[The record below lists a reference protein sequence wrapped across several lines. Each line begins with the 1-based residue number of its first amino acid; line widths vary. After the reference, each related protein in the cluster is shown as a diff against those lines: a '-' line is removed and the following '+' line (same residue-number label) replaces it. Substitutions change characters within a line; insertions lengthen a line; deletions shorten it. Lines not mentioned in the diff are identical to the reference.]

1 MTKSYG
7 KGVRL
12 AALGLAS
19 ATVLSLAAPAFAGEK
34 PAVRKGHGA
43 GNGVGNGVMAAIDA
57 TGKLRQPTAAESKAL
72 AAGVESMLKSS
83 ASTLQAK
90 QTADGTMS
98 VNLGTSFLNISIAQV
113 GPDGTIQ
120 QICLDNA
127 ADANALVNAAPLFE
141 DK

>member
-1 MTKSYG
+1 MTRSYG

-12 AALGLAS
+12 AALGLAA
-19 ATVLSLAAPAFAGEK
+19 ATVLSLSAPAFAGEK
-34 PAVRKGHGA
+34 PALGK
-43 GNGVGNGVMAAIDA
+43 GNGAMVAIDPA

-72 AAGVESMLKSS
+72 AAGIESMLKSS

-113 GPDGTIQ
+113 GPDGSIQ
-120 QICLDNA
+120 QICVDNA
-127 ADANALVNAAPLFE
+127 ADANALVTATPLYE

>member
-12 AALGLAS
+12 AALGLAA

-34 PAVRKGHGA
+34 PAVAKGPGA
-43 GNGVGNGVMAAIDA
+43 GNGAMAAIDPA
-57 TGKLRQPTAAESKAL
+57 TGRLRQPTAAESKAL
-72 AAGVESMLKSS
+72 AAGVESLLKRSP
-83 ASTLQAK
+83 STLQAK

-98 VNLGTSFLNISIAQV
+98 VDLGTSFLNISIAQV
-113 GPDGTIQ
+113 GPNGAIQ
-120 QICLDNA
+120 QLCVDNA
-127 ADANALVNAAPLFE
+127 AEANALVTAAPLYE

>member
-12 AALGLAS
+12 ATLGLAA

-34 PAVRKGHGA
+34 PAAKKAHGS
-43 GNGVGNGVMAAIDA
+43 GVMAAIDA

-72 AAGVESMLKSS
+72 AAGIESMLKSS
-83 ASTLQAK
+83 ASSLKAK

-98 VNLGTSFLNISIAQV
+98 VDLGTSFLNISVAQV
-113 GPDGTIQ
+113 GPNGAIQ

-127 ADANALVNAAPLFE
+127 ADANALVTAAPLFE